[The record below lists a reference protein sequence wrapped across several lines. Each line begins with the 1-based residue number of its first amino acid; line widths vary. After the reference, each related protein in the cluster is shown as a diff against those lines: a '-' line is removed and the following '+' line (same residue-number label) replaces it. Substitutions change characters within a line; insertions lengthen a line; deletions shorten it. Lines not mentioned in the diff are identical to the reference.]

1 MENVRHPLVEVF
13 LVFNSESG
21 IYGTILRG
29 MIQSVINKIR
39 VFFAE
44 ILQFGIPQFRFI
56 RLRSI
61 AMQLSIFKR
70 LTIGYLA
77 IMLFV
82 VFLGVYVTLKLNQLS
97 RITHAVISV
106 ESTGIRL
113 TENLLEALFSQRS
126 FEKKYLI
133 SRDQDFYEQFWK
145 IEEYF
150 SKDLERLGSL
160 MDSSEKRKLF
170 AQAKEIH
177 GHYISIVKKEFGFTT
192 EGQSYSYEEL
202 QDEKERTVDGIN
214 RRLREIIQ
222 MARIDRDKKL
232 QASSRI
238 SSRVSR
244 VTAITA
250 AIVIVMGIVISFLN
264 TRSINSPIHLLREKT
279 KEISKGKFEELPN
292 ISSPPEIK
300 ELVDAFNLMC
310 ERLKELDEMKAD
322 FISHVSHELRTPLT
336 AIKEASS
343 MLLEGVFLST
353 PEKQNSLLTIIR
365 EECERLIKSVNKILD
380 LSCMETKMMDY
391 YFRQYRL
398 VPIIEEV
405 ALKFTPIA
413 IRNKISLDLE
423 LSHDLS
429 PVRIDENRIVQVIEN
444 LLGNALKYTSGGGK
458 VIISAIPKK
467 NEKEYVEVSISDTGR
482 GILEEDMKQI
492 FDKFKRIDAGRETA
506 GGTGLG
512 LSIAKHIIAAH
523 GGRIWVESEPGKGST
538 FFFTLPVV

>member
-1 MENVRHPLVEVF
+1 
-13 LVFNSESG
+13 
-21 IYGTILRG
+21 
-29 MIQSVINKIR
+29 
-39 VFFAE
+39 
-44 ILQFGIPQFRFI
+44 
-56 RLRSI
+56 
-61 AMQLSIFKR
+61 
-70 LTIGYLA
+70 
-77 IMLFV
+77 MLFV

-170 AQAKEIH
+170 AQAEEMH
-177 GHYISIVKKEFGFTT
+177 GHYISIVKTEFGFTT
-192 EGQSYSYEEL
+192 EGQTYSYEEL
-202 QDEKERTVDGIN
+202 QDEKEKTVDGIN

-222 MARIDRDKKL
+222 MARMDRDKKL

-365 EECERLIKSVNKILD
+365 EECERLIKSVNNILD

-391 YFRQYRL
+391 YFRQYQL
-398 VPIIEEV
+398 VPVIEEV

-413 IRNKISLDLE
+413 IRNKISLDLK

-444 LLGNALKYTSGGGK
+444 LLGNALKYTSEGGK
-458 VIISAIPKK
+458 VIISAIAKK
-467 NEKEYVEVSISDTGR
+467 NEKGYVEVSISDTGR
-482 GILEEDMKQI
+482 GIPEGDMKQI

-523 GGRIWVESEPGKGST
+523 GGRIWVESEPEKGST
-538 FFFTLPVV
+538 FFFTLPVA